1 MQHQWNGGAASL
13 QPAKES
19 RASSCV
25 HGASSRYGRVT
36 CTPVRSHKGSWARMF
51 GREVLSGR
59 THSGTDGEGNTQA
72 PEPAEGR
79 MKKEVLKIK
88 AKLLRHFHAW
98 LLTSSLSCTLDFLAY
113 FYQMKLMVAARVA
126 LCGYSSGSEQALSA
140 CFLCG
145 FPPRSAFPPL
155 KALRN
160 SVLDFCYASVVNA
173 ACSDGQGLKPPG
185 SARLAHQPL
194 LCLPLFLSYPCCLWW
209 AKYRS
214 PTPRPGLGF
223 FLF

>member
-1 MQHQWNGGAASL
+1 
-13 QPAKES
+13 
-19 RASSCV
+19 
-25 HGASSRYGRVT
+25 
-36 CTPVRSHKGSWARMF
+36 
-51 GREVLSGR
+51 
-59 THSGTDGEGNTQA
+59 
-72 PEPAEGR
+72 

-113 FYQMKLMVAARVA
+113 FYQMKLMVAARVT

-155 KALRN
+155 RALRN

-173 ACSDGQGLKPPG
+173 ACSDGQGLKPPR

-214 PTPRPGLGF
+214 LTPRPGLGF
-223 FLF
+223 FFCFNMEKAQNSSPRTDNVGCGKKLFIDGIKSDLKQQYLSCLEPTPSPFKGIMQKVGPENKGWWSFLHCGD